1 MSDWYKAHAHAVIDS
16 IVLPAHSDVLDIGCG
31 TGYLLRNL
39 LRNREDVRALGL
51 DISSSM
57 ITEATSRAANE
68 NTQNLSFRA
77 ANFEHLDDSI
87 LSDYRFQC
95 IFCINTFH
103 YFAEPL
109 VTLRKIHGLLSAN
122 GSLYILERDKSGSVL
137 TRLWALLHRYV
148 ILDHV
153 RFASKK
159 QLMADCRRIGFD
171 RIDELFTVKRFFWK
185 HKAYTSIVFIHCKKP
200 MK

>member
-1 MSDWYKAHAHAVIDS
+1 MDANTISKEFDTLAPLYECNRLSDWYKAHAHAVIDS
-16 IVLPAHSDVLDIGCG
+16 IVLPAHSDV
-31 TGYLLRNL
+31 
-39 LRNREDVRALGL
+39 L

-148 ILDHV
+148 IRDHV